1 MRIPALPQT
10 KDIEFKRRRL
20 LFRLLRQILS
30 KELLKRNP
38 SFEFHQENKSCS

>member
-30 KELLKRNP
+30 KRAVKKKPFVRIP
-38 SFEFHQENKSCS
+38 PRK